1 MRIVLIGADGQLGS
15 DLKKTLQGEDLFP
28 LYYPEFDVTRPQAAR
43 DELTALSPEIVINT
57 AAYHR
62 VDECEDH
69 PRESFLVNAAAVHE
83 LAGVC
88 REIGATL
95 VHFST
100 DYVFDGGQR
109 VPYTENDHPN
119 PLSVYAASKLAGEYL
134 IRNRTDKYFLIRTCG
149 LYGEAGPREKGR
161 NFVDAMVGLSER
173 KEPVSV
179 VCDQWVTPT
188 STSELAERILEL
200 IQTRHY
206 GLYHMTN
213 EGQCTWHEFAR
224 AIFEFLGRTPPLR
237 AVTSQEY
244 GSRARRPPYSVL
256 ENRRAKDIGLSD
268 FSHWKDALRAYL
280 AAKGFLG

>member
-43 DELTALSPEIVINT
+43 DELAALSPEIVINT

-69 PRESFLVNAAAVHE
+69 PRESFLVNAVAVHE
-83 LAGVC
+83 LAGIC
-88 REIGATL
+88 REIDAML

-109 VPYTENDHPN
+109 VPYTEKDRPN

-134 IRNRTDKYFLIRTCG
+134 IRNRMDKYFLIRTCG

-161 NFVDAMVGLSER
+161 NFVDAMVGLSEG

-179 VCDQWVTPT
+179 VSDQWVTPT
-188 STSELAERILEL
+188 STLELAERILEL

-213 EGQCTWHEFAR
+213 EGQCTWHEFAQ
-224 AIFEFLGRTPPLR
+224 AIFGFLGRTPCLR
-237 AVTSQEY
+237 AVTSLEY
-244 GSRARRPPYSVL
+244 KSRARRPSYSVL
-256 ENRRAKDIGLSD
+256 ENRRAKEIGLSD

-280 AAKGFLG
+280 AAKGLLG